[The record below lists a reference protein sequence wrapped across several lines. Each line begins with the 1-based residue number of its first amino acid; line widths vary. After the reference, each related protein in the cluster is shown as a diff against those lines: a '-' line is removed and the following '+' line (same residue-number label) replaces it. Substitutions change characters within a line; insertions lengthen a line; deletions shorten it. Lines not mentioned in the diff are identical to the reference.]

1 MEFFA
6 RGNRKNMRGRD
17 TEPCGIRRI
26 IMAVKGFRA
35 SAAASG
41 MRYKNRLDLGLITA
55 EGPATWAGV
64 FTRNICR
71 AAPVIWS
78 MERVLRGR
86 GRAILVNAGQANAQ
100 TSRRGEADCRRSA
113 EALGSLLGLTPEEV
127 LLASTGVIGQ
137 YMNMEALTD
146 ALPALAAGLTPEGLA
161 DFAQAILTTDT
172 RAKTAALEFELNGR
186 PVAIWGCAKGSGMM
200 APDMATMLGFLLT
213 DAEIEPGLL
222 KEVLAEG
229 AELSF
234 NRVTVDGDTS
244 TNDCLLAMA
253 SGAAGAGPV
262 TAGKALESF
271 RDAAFGVLSSL
282 ARQIAQ
288 DGEGATRLVTIRV
301 RGALSAAEARLAA
314 RTVAESPLVKTA
326 FFGGDANWGR
336 LCMALG
342 RSGASFDPYAVDIDL
357 DEVPWIRAGVDNGQE
372 DAASAV
378 MKKPEYVVGIDLKAG
393 DSEYEVLTCDLSPEY
408 VAINGSYRS

>member
-1 MEFFA
+1 
-6 RGNRKNMRGRD
+6 
-17 TEPCGIRRI
+17 
-26 IMAVKGFRA
+26 MAVKGFRA
-35 SAAASG
+35 AAVAAN
-41 MRYKNRLDLGLITA
+41 MRYKDRLDLGLIVA
-55 EGPATWAGV
+55 EGPAAWAGV

-78 MERVLRGR
+78 AERAALGR
-86 GRAILVNAGQANAQ
+86 GRAFLVNVGQANAQ
-100 TSRRGEADCRRSA
+100 TGRPGEADCRRSA
-113 EALGSLLGLTPEEV
+113 EALGSLLGLGPEEV
-127 LLASTGVIGQ
+127 LLASTGIIGQ
-137 YMNMEALTD
+137 PVNMKALIS
-146 ALPALAAGLTPEGLA
+146 ALPALAAGLDPEGLA
-161 DFAQAILTTDT
+161 DFATAILTTDT
-172 RAKTAALEFELNGR
+172 RPKTAAGEFELNGR
-186 PVAIWGCAKGSGMM
+186 PVALWGCAKGSGMI

-222 KEVLAEG
+222 REVLAEG

-262 TAGKALESF
+262 TGGEALEGF
-271 RDAAFGVLSSL
+271 RTAAFGVMRSL

-301 RGALSAAEARLAA
+301 RGAATAAEARLAA

-336 LCMALG
+336 LSMALG
-342 RSGASFDPYAVDIDL
+342 RSGARFDPYAVDIDL
-357 DEVPWIRAGVDNGQE
+357 DEVPWVRAGVDNGQE
-372 DAASAV
+372 AAASAV
-378 MKKPEYVVGIDLKAG
+378 MNKPEYVVDIDLKAG
-393 DSEYEVLTCDLSPEY
+393 PGEYEALTCDLSPEY

>member
-1 MEFFA
+1 
-6 RGNRKNMRGRD
+6 
-17 TEPCGIRRI
+17 
-26 IMAVKGFRA
+26 MAVKGFRA
-35 SAAASG
+35 AAVAAN
-41 MRYKNRLDLGLITA
+41 MRYKDRLDLGLIMA
-55 EGPATWAGV
+55 EAPAAWAGV
-64 FTRNICR
+64 FTRNICQ

-78 MERVLRGR
+78 IQGAARGR
-86 GRAILVNAGQANAQ
+86 GRAFLVNAGQANAQ
-100 TSRRGEADCRRSA
+100 TGRPGEADCRRSA
-113 EALGSLLGLTPEEV
+113 EALGALLGLAPEEM
-127 LLASTGVIGQ
+127 LLASTGIIGQ
-137 YMNMEALTD
+137 PVNMEALTA
-146 ALPALAAGLTPEGLA
+146 ALPALAAGLSPDGLF
-161 DFAQAILTTDT
+161 DFAEAILTTDT
-172 RAKTAALEFELNGR
+172 RAKTAAGEFEMNGR
-186 PVAIWGCAKGSGMM
+186 PVAVWGCAKGSGMM
-200 APDMATMLGFLLT
+200 APDMATMLAFLLT
-213 DAEIEPGLL
+213 DAELEPGLL

-262 TAGKALESF
+262 TGGAALEGF
-271 RDAAFGVLSSL
+271 RAAAFGVMRSL

-301 RGALSAAEARLAA
+301 RGAATAAEARLAA

-342 RSGASFDPYAVDIDL
+342 RSGARFDPYAVDIDL
-357 DEVPWIRAGVDNGQE
+357 DEVPWIRDGVDNGQE
-372 DAASAV
+372 AAASAV
-378 MKKPEYVVGIDLKAG
+378 MKKPEYVVDIDLKAG
-393 DSEYEVLTCDLSPEY
+393 PGEYEALTCDLSPEY